1 METERL
7 RPAAAAGSYQDEEN
21 NSAFSGCNCFGSL
34 FSRWGRKPASNES
47 NGYLLMQNRGGA
59 KTGEGE
65 NQQQKTE
72 PPPSSWVMSQVKK
85 LKEVSEMVAGP
96 KWKNFIRKKQRR
108 NQKFN
113 YNAESYALNFD
124 CGLEEEEYDYVP
136 GFSQR
141 FAAAAAAVPVDNR
154 NREAFGL

>member
-7 RPAAAAGSYQDEEN
+7 RPAAAAAGSYQDQEEEN
-21 NSAFSGCNCFGSL
+21 SSAFSGCNCFGSL
-34 FSRWGRKPASNES
+34 FSRWGTKSASSES
-47 NGYLLMQNRGGA
+47 NSYLLMQNRGGG
-59 KTGEGE
+59 KTGEDE

-72 PPPSSWVMSQVKK
+72 PSSWVMNQMKK

-96 KWKNFIRKKQRR
+96 KWKNFIRQKQRR
-108 NQKFN
+108 NQKFT

-124 CGLEEEEYDYVP
+124 CGLDEEEYDYVP

-141 FAAAAAAVPVDNR
+141 FAAVPVDNR